1 MKCSKIQYK
10 AIDYIEGMLPAHE
23 KHAFEAHL
31 AGCAGCGAFVADVR
45 AHIGALKTMEP
56 VNAPDHIWRGIA
68 GKIDEMEQ
76 PSPFVLWLEDLIGS
90 FRRHAVP
97 AVSFAVIIIAS
108 AVLLS
113 KGDLFKKSNLTFVD
127 VSDDVTTEISVYI
140 REHKLPDNS
149 PMYQGEMADVNK
161 ALEEGV

>member
-10 AIDYIEGMLPAHE
+10 AIDYVEGILSAHE
-23 KHAFEAHL
+23 KHALESHL
-31 AGCAGCGAFVADVR
+31 AGCNKCAAFVADIR
-45 AHIGALKTMEP
+45 MHIGALKTMEP
-56 VNAPDHIWRGIA
+56 VNAPDHLWHGIA
-68 GKIDEMEQ
+68 RKIDEMEQ
-76 PSPFVLWLEDLIGS
+76 PSPFVIWLEDIIGS
-90 FRRHAVP
+90 LRRHAVP

-149 PMYQGEMADVNK
+149 PIYQGEMADVNK